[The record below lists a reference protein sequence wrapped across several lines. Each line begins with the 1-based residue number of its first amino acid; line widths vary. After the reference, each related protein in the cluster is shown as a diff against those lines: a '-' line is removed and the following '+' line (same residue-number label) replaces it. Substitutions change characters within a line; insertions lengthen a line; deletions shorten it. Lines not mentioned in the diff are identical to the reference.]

1 MLIYSKKITLKIF
14 KHLNRSRFKTFIELF
29 KNPRLLFLDYKIGTS
44 KKKTFLSQNFYK
56 ERLKFFLENKDDEIC
71 SDSQWSSIFDVFH
84 SNILNLIK
92 KDNTKFNEIMDN
104 PGEYNLFYG
113 FDDNC
118 KEIKKNSRLRNNRE
132 AKLLVA
138 NKILLISEYFGILRS
153 DSEENSKNN
162 YKKINVNSLISKLEN
177 KIGIKLKFHNPF
189 PGEEGIITNR
199 GVISDRE
206 VDAIYQAFKI
216 KTFLDKKK
224 TESKILEIGG
234 GLGRTAYYC
243 YKLGLK
249 NYTIVDLKIPLI
261 SQSNY
266 LSRLCG
272 ENKVTF
278 DNNIKNKIK
287 NSKKIKL
294 VSPKDL
300 FDKNEKFDL
309 VFNSDSLT
317 EIDYKN
323 QKKYINF
330 IKKNSKN
337 FYSVNHEKNKHTVF
351 DLMNSLHSKNK
362 FSYSKNIYWID
373 RRYLEEI
380 FKLN

>member
-1 MLIYSKKITLKIF
+1 MFYYSKKITLKIF
-14 KHLNRSRFKTFIELF
+14 KHLNRSNFKTFIELF
-29 KNPRLLFLDYKIGTS
+29 KNPRLLFLDYKIATS
-44 KKKTFLSQNFYK
+44 KKKTTLSQNFYK
-56 ERLKFFLENKDDEIC
+56 KQLKFFLENNNDEIY
-71 SDSQWSSIFDVFH
+71 SDSQWSSIYNDFH
-84 SNILNLIK
+84 SNILNLVK
-92 KDNTKFNEIMDN
+92 KDNTIFKEIMDN
-104 PGEYNLFYG
+104 PSEYNLFYG

-132 AKLLVA
+132 AKLSTV
-138 NKILLISEYFGILRS
+138 NKILFICEYFGILRS

-162 YKKINVNSLISKLEN
+162 YKKLNVNNLISKLEN

-189 PGEEGIITNR
+189 PGEEGVLTKR
-199 GVISDRE
+199 GIISDRE

-216 KTFLDKKK
+216 KIFLGKKI
-224 TESKILEIGG
+224 ESKILEIGG

-249 NYTIVDLKIPLI
+249 NYSIVDLKIPLI
-261 SQSNY
+261 CQSNY

-272 ENKVTF
+272 EKKIIF
-278 DNNIKNKIK
+278 DNIYKNKIR

-337 FYSVNHEKNKHTVF
+337 FYSINHEKNKHTVF
-351 DLMNSLHSKNK
+351 DLMNSTHSKNK
-362 FSYSKNIYWID
+362 FSYNKNLYWID

-380 FKLN
+380 FILS